1 MIFINQRNAHAF
13 LCNLQKHLYLT
24 TDSVVLLE
32 QIRVLDKQRLQAR
45 LGRLPYSY
53 IQKIDKALAVS
64 IGLWDKCWKHKDF
77 VFICYPVQVSSHILA
92 PRGGNLAHREF
103 IYIGEPLPKLDEKE
117 HAAFFLNLQKGI
129 LRSLKQR
136 NLLTPA
142 QYQECLA
149 ELGKRESKNQIRNT
163 IKQKH
168 SLWKK
173 ISPIFTQIL
182 NCHWESER
190 DTDNR
195 LTTWH
200 IMNLLCC
207 DHGILGL
214 QIDIN
219 IVVDILIARCVKNI
233 VKLVQVVSQIRHT
246 GETILPSVCPSET
259 YMLYSF
265 RGKTPKKQLLC
276 SCLLLLT
283 HREIQFSPF
292 FLPA

>member
-1 MIFINQRNAHAF
+1 MFSR
-13 LCNLQKHLYLT
+13 T
-24 TDSVVLLE
+24 
-32 QIRVLDKQRLQAR
+32 
-45 LGRLPYSY
+45 
-53 IQKIDKALAVS
+53 
-64 IGLWDKCWKHKDF
+64 
-77 VFICYPVQVSSHILA
+77 
-92 PRGGNLAHREF
+92 
-103 IYIGEPLPKLDEKE
+103 
-117 HAAFFLNLQKGI
+117 
-129 LRSLKQR
+129 
-136 NLLTPA
+136 
-142 QYQECLA
+142 
-149 ELGKRESKNQIRNT
+149 GKKR
-163 IKQKH
+163 KQK
-168 SLWKK
+168 SNSEYYKTETFLVKEN
-173 ISPIFTQIL
+173 FTDFSQIL